1 MKNYDEKM
9 VLNSHLVIKIEI
21 NRIRKN
27 FVKSMSVKKFS
38 YLGQFILSL
47 RRSAGMTGMSIPP
60 GCWVMMWNTFLSS
73 LKHMWQH
80 LFVTFD
86 DLAKKIFSKFV
97 NLGNSGKAS
106 NHTWTIFSHNKILFS
121 IGCHALWT
129 TLVPIASKKWAWQK
143 VKVVLWWLGYE
154 KHAIWSS

>member
-1 MKNYDEKM
+1 MIQLLRTIHTGFEKACFQIIHSYIHTNGRS
-9 VLNSHLVIKIEI
+9 NSGLGATFLQILL
-21 NRIRKN
+21 RW
-27 FVKSMSVKKFS
+27 FS

-86 DLAKKIFSKFV
+86 DLAKKIFSKLPRLKKGTLE
-97 NLGNSGKAS
+97 NIPKSLLS
-106 NHTWTIFSHNKILFS
+106 
-121 IGCHALWT
+121 
-129 TLVPIASKKWAWQK
+129 TLVTQ
-143 VKVVLWWLGYE
+143 E
-154 KHAIWSS
+154 KHQITLEPFFLTTKYYFQ